1 MSCNQF
7 WFIRSSAASVC
18 WRDNPSLHLSLS
30 HTRIFF
36 FSLFL
41 FGTIVEEQAKRGS
54 NIIRPES
61 IYTVLISKSAKV

>member
-30 HTRIFF
+30 HTHFF
-36 FSLFL
+36 FFLFL

>member
-36 FSLFL
+36 FFLFL